1 MDLVINK
8 KVIEMKNVKVNIT
21 EKERAV
27 LNYAMYHCKGEIIE
41 PANDDYVTMN
51 IIVSL
56 YNKHLVRIDFKND
69 KLFVSSFGR
78 GLLCI

>member
-1 MDLVINK
+1 
-8 KVIEMKNVKVNIT
+8 MKNIKVNIT
-21 EKERAV
+21 EKERQL

-41 PANDDYVTMN
+41 PANDDKAIMN

-56 YNKHLVRIDFKND
+56 YQKHLVRIDFKND
-69 KLFVSSFGR
+69 KIFVSDIGR